1 MVRHF
6 EVGQGDHRLDA
17 VFQQFVEQIVVK
29 LQAGLVRRRFVAVR
43 EDARPGDRGA
53 EAFEA
58 HLGEQRH
65 VLLIAAVEI
74 HRFVVRVAIAVEH
87 AVGHHAIHAVRAA
100 GQHVGDAGPFAAP
113 IPTAFNLVR
122 GDRAPPQK
130 ILRQLFHRQCLIGLF
145 NEG

>member
-17 VFQQFVEQIVVK
+17 VFQQFVEQVVVK
-29 LQAGLVRRRFVAVR
+29 LQAGFVRRRFVAVR

-74 HRFVVRVAIAVEH
+74 HRFVVGVAIAVEH

-100 GQHVGDAGPFAAP
+100 GQHVGDAWPFTAP

-122 GDRAPPQK
+122 GDRAPTENPSATVSSSMS
-130 ILRQLFHRQCLIGLF
+130 HRFI
-145 NEG
+145 

>member
-6 EVGQGDHRLDA
+6 EVRQGDHRLDA
-17 VFQQFVEQIVVK
+17 VFQQLVEQIVVK
-29 LQAGLVRRRFVAVR
+29 LQAGLVWRCFVAVR

-65 VLLIAAVEI
+65 VLFVAAVEV
-74 HRFVVRVAIAVEH
+74 HRFMVGVTVAVEH
-87 AVGHHAIHAVRAA
+87 AVGHHAIDAVRTA
-100 GQHVGDAGPFAAP
+100 GQHVGDAWAFAAP

-122 GDRAPPQK
+122 GDRASPQK
-130 ILRQLFHRQCLIGLF
+130 IFRQLFHRQCLILF

>member
-1 MVRHF
+1 MRV
-6 EVGQGDHRLDA
+6 
-17 VFQQFVEQIVVK
+17 
-29 LQAGLVRRRFVAVR
+29 QAI
-43 EDARPGDRGA
+43 EDA

-74 HRFVVRVAIAVEH
+74 HRFVVGVAIAVEH

-100 GQHVGDAGPFAAP
+100 GQHVGDAWPFTAP